1 MNIAERK
8 SDSKL
13 TTLVVCINRRMA
25 ADIPSCAA
33 RGSLERAEA
42 LERGVALRRIDV
54 KVERLRCLGLC
65 DVGPNLRL
73 VPGGS
78 FFSRVG
84 AEDIPEVLNYLEKAC
99 GIRPESPPEQP
110 LPAPGT

>member
-1 MNIAERK
+1 MKIAERK

-13 TTLVVCINRRMA
+13 TSLVVCINRRLSM
-25 ADIPSCAA
+25 DMPSCAA
-33 RGSLERAEA
+33 RGSLARAEA
-42 LERGVALRRIDV
+42 LERGVAERRIDV
-54 KVERLRCLGLC
+54 KVERMRCLGLC

-84 AEDIPEVLNYLEKAC
+84 AEDVPEVLDYLEKAC
-99 GIRPESPPEQP
+99 GLRPESPQEEP
-110 LPAPGT
+110 LPPPGT